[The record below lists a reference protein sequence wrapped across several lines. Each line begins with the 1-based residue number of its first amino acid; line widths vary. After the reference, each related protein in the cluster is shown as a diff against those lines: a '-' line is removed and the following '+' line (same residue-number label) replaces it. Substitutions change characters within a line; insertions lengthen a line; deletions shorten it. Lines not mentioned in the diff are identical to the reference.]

1 MLYLISLD
9 PIRLEEKTIIHK
21 ITDNA
26 SLHTRAKDF
35 HDLAFFITVFSIFLF
50 WAPVWGPVEWVRDQL
65 TGWGGSSQKQ
75 NSKKMHLVFRIF
87 WI

>member
-26 SLHTRAKDF
+26 SLHARAKDF
-35 HDLAFFITVFSIFLF
+35 HDLTFFLQFSAFFYFGPLF
-50 WAPVWGPVEWVRDQL
+50 GDQL
-65 TGWGGSSQKQ
+65 GVGD
-75 NSKKMHLVFRIF
+75 
-87 WI
+87 